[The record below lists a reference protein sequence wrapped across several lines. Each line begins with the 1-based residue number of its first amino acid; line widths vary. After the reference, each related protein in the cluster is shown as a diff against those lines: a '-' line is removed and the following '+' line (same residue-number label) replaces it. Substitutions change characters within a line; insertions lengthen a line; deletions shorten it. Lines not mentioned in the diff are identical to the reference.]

1 MAPLLRWA
9 RRSPGAVLGALV
21 LLFWCAAAATVPWW
35 GLPDPT
41 IRVGPRFAP
50 PGGAFPLG
58 TDALGRDVLARTLH
72 GARLSLPLAVA
83 VVGLAALIG
92 ALLGAIAGFLGGL
105 VDMALSRL
113 ADVALAFPPVLLAL
127 AIAATL
133 GPGLL
138 NAGLAMLAVWWP
150 IYLRLM
156 RAQVRSVARMDH
168 VDAAVASGSTR
179 AAILRRHI
187 VPLCWTPLLV
197 ALPLDLGQVIL
208 LGAGLSFVG
217 LGAPPPAP
225 EWGLMV
231 AEGATSLHRWWVV
244 AAPGAAVLS
253 VVLACSAIGDSLQRS
268 DRGGAG

>member
-1 MAPLLRWA
+1 MVRHALASPTAILALL
-9 RRSPGAVLGALV
+9 VLGFWVVTAL
-21 LLFWCAAAATVPWW
+21 TVPWW

-41 IRVGPRFAP
+41 ESVGRRFQP

-58 TDALGRDVLARTLH
+58 TDALGRCVLSRTLH
-72 GARLSLPLAVA
+72 GARLSLPLALGVVLGAA
-83 VVGLAALIG
+83 VLG
-92 ALLGAIAGFLGGL
+92 ALLGAIAGFLGGAADWL
-105 VDMALSRL
+105 LSRT
-113 ADVALAFPPVLLAL
+113 ADIALAFPPVLLAL
-127 AIAATL
+127 AVAATL

-156 RAQVRSVARMDH
+156 RAQVRSVMRMDH
-168 VDAAVASGSTR
+168 VQAAVAVGSTP
-179 AAILRRHI
+179 ATILRRHV
-187 VPLCWTPLLV
+187 VPLCSTPIFV

-231 AEGATSLHRWWVV
+231 AEGAATLHRWWLVLGPGV
-244 AAPGAAVLS
+244 AILS
-253 VVLACSAIGDSLQRS
+253 IVLACTLLGDRLREHGQ
-268 DRGGAG
+268 G